1 MSSRFLPS
9 LLRSM
14 PSSKKIARGAYDASE
29 AYLASL
35 KFRTSLTRLAIL
47 CLVIL
52 PTLIAAIFYGLLA
65 SPRYTSE
72 AQFIV
77 RSVSSQRANGLEML
91 FRTFGLSRTVDDAYA
106 IQKYLQSRDVVKAL
120 EERNL
125 SIDKIFNTK
134 KADFFSKYPR
144 FWRKDS
150 VESRFDYFLE
160 RVTVTEDSVKG
171 ITILKVISFDPV
183 TSRDMAAELL
193 KLAEEMVN
201 RMNARAQRDVI
212 NVAISELRA
221 AEDRTIEAQAA
232 LTVFRNRELM
242 IDPSKSSLG
251 ILETIAN
258 LSADIAYASAQLKE
272 MRTASPASPALQ
284 SLVTRIASLE
294 ERVKIER
301 AKLAGG
307 DSSLSGKMAIYE
319 QLALKRELAEK
330 SLGSALKSLD
340 VARQEA
346 RRQHIYIEQVVA
358 AHLTDEATEPR
369 RLRGIFTVFVLG
381 FAIFSIV
388 WILSVGAGEHAQ

>member
-1 MSSRFLPS
+1 M
-9 LLRSM
+9 
-14 PSSKKIARGAYDASE
+14 RGAYDASE
-29 AYLASL
+29 TYVNALR
-35 KFRTSLTRLAIL
+35 FRSSLTRLSFLA
-47 CLVIL
+47 LVIVPVIL
-52 PTLIAAIFYGLLA
+52 ATIFYGLVA
-65 SPRYTSE
+65 APRYTSE

-106 IQKYLQSRDVVKAL
+106 VQKYIQSRDVVRAL
-120 EERNL
+120 EERGY
-125 SIDKIFNTK
+125 SIEKIFGHPS
-134 KADFFSKYPR
+134 ADFLSRYPR

-150 VESRFDYFLE
+150 VEARYDYFLD
-160 RVTVTEDSVKG
+160 RVSVTEDSVKG
-171 ITILKVISFDPV
+171 ITLLKVASFDPV
-183 TSRDMAAELL
+183 SARDVASALI

-212 NVAISELRA
+212 DVAEKELRQ
-221 AEDRTIEAQAA
+221 AESNIIEAQAA
-232 LTVFRNRELM
+232 LTAFRNRELM

-251 ILETIAN
+251 IIETIAT
-258 LSADIAYASAQLKE
+258 LSSEIAFTSAQLKE
-272 MRTASPASPALQ
+272 LRINSPANPAIPSMVAKITTLEDK
-284 SLVTRIASLE
+284 VKE
-294 ERVKIER
+294 ERT
-301 AKLAGG
+301 KLAGG

-319 QLALKRELAEK
+319 QLALKRELTEK
-330 SLGSALKSLD
+330 SLASALKSLD

-381 FAIFSIV
+381 FAVFAVI

>member
-1 MSSRFLPS
+1 MGSRFLPS
-9 LLRSM
+9 LLQSM
-14 PSSKKIARGAYDASE
+14 PSSKRIARGAYDASE

-47 CLVIL
+47 GIVVL
-52 PTLIAAIFYGLLA
+52 PTLLAAIFYGLLA

-120 EERNL
+120 DERGF
-125 SIDKIFNTK
+125 SIEKIFSGKN
-134 KADFFSKYPR
+134 ADFFSKYPR
-144 FWRKDS
+144 FWRNDS
-150 VESRFDYFLE
+150 VEARFDYFLD

-171 ITILKVISFDPV
+171 ITILKVASFDPIM
-183 TSRDMAAELL
+183 SRDMAAALL

-212 NVAISELRA
+212 NVAIEELRA

-232 LTVFRNRELM
+232 LTTFRNRELM

-251 ILETIAN
+251 IIETISS
-258 LSADIAYASAQLKE
+258 LSSDIAFASAQLKE
-272 MRTASPASPALQ
+272 LRATSPVSPAIQ
-284 SLVTRIASLE
+284 SLTGRIASLE

-301 AKLAGG
+301 AKLAGS
-307 DSSLSGKMAIYE
+307 DSSLSDKMATYE

-381 FAIFSIV
+381 FAIFAII